1 MLTTLA
7 LVYFPL
13 LPPNTPR
20 AVVPSALSP
29 VDLVSMR
36 EKQQTRTVDTGEK
49 LNYVVMDRAG
59 PSLDEPETYV
69 YLSSS
74 CRADRNSAHE
84 SLAKA
89 VLFAS
94 IAICMRPTTLAFWA
108 FLGAEYLIRM
118 RGNRNPVRVLR
129 DLIKGALTAYVS

>member
-20 AVVPSALSP
+20 AVAPSALSP
-29 VDLVSMR
+29 VDHVSMR

-59 PSLDEPETYV
+59 PSLDEPEMYV
-69 YLSSS
+69 LSPAYK
-74 CRADRNSAHE
+74 ADRISANE

-94 IAICMRPTTLAFWA
+94 IAICMRPTTVAFWA
-108 FLGAEYLIRM
+108 FLGAEYLLRM